1 MIVDFTEE
9 EIKKLNALNKNY
21 DKLIK
26 EQEELVLSLRPDDP
40 EPDIDE
46 YDRLQDSYPT
56 PPAMPELEPNEN
68 GQYAYSVE
76 AMDAYRES
84 DEYKAYEAERDRID
98 QAIDK
103 LYDDWYNAGS
113 DEWKAASKRLDELVD
128 EAIEA
133 DKELRAKIVEKHFAD
148 LGGDSALILKDAKSQ
163 VDRLIPLQYKEL
175 DNRRSEGSVRS
186 KRARVQDDG
195 SFLLDTEEMSDYL
208 LQELKEH
215 IEALGSDRDTIRKL
229 KRYIKTALHKSE
241 LVGDTGDLGGVISQI
256 IQKHETTVGDF
267 GVTRPR
273 EYKYANAKVSHVL
286 FNNALTTRDPKHF
299 TPVTLNKEKN
309 VQTYAQLIVSENVV
323 GLPFFDDFDERVL
336 GGVVSCLLAG
346 NNFIPYTTLYNRG
359 MLGLSPN
366 EKNKEVTPAIK
377 ADIRES
383 LSYFVHQVRIDN
395 DPTGELRK
403 KYEDFDHVRIK
414 AESIL
419 FYQDREEKVRGQVTE
434 GIAIPENY
442 IPVLYRYAEANNN
455 EIITDRIES
464 IHVDGMNY
472 SRKNMTIASA
482 TYKRVKEIQYRN
494 SKKKYR
500 GRELTERERT
510 ITYEAI
516 AEKILSR
523 QNWKNSEQAKQNGE
537 DFTPKTYGDLSQTE
551 RNRLKKVID
560 KCMSSYMKNGLF
572 ERYEHKKDKTKT
584 FYAVVLYFEK
594 EPDQIENSNK

>member
-175 DNRRSEGSVRS
+175 ENRRSEGSVRS

-229 KRYIKTALHKSE
+229 KRYIKTALQKSE
-241 LVGDTGDLGGVISQI
+241 LVGSTGDLGGLISMLPLS
-256 IQKHETTVGDF
+256 HEATEESSILATRPTNYVTTVDRVSKKVYNNEVTKSEEDDKSF
-267 GVTRPR
+267 IGVALDRKKKAIARVSIDYSDLMKSGEITRIPEIKANDYDVSDAINTHIVAGNR
-273 EYKYANAKVSHVL
+273 VLSYDMIYRAMTGKVSGKITVPDDAKQMIDDALSKFNGRLKLEYEYKNENGETITDSIDEPLLSYRRRKRTTKINGKIIDGAIELLYGENDVPPLLRWAIR
-286 FNNALTTRDPKHF
+286 NRNEIDTRDI
-299 TPVTLNKEKN
+299 TLLDVKGLNNGEESRRLKMCLYRRIISMANEFKRKKGGKYELDDNRRTIRYDYVYDALELKDPDKAKRNLIKSKIDRCMKYWEEKG
-309 VQTYAQLIVSENVV
+309 LIAGYEHIRDKS
-323 GLPFFDDFDERVL
+323 
-336 GGVVSCLLAG
+336 AG
-346 NNFIPYTTLYNRG
+346 N
-359 MLGLSPN
+359 S
-366 EKNKEVTPAIK
+366 
-377 ADIRES
+377 
-383 LSYFVHQVRIDN
+383 
-395 DPTGELRK
+395 
-403 KYEDFDHVRIK
+403 
-414 AESIL
+414 
-419 FYQDREEKVRGQVTE
+419 
-434 GIAIPENY
+434 
-442 IPVLYRYAEANNN
+442 
-455 EIITDRIES
+455 
-464 IHVDGMNY
+464 
-472 SRKNMTIASA
+472 
-482 TYKRVKEIQYRN
+482 
-494 SKKKYR
+494 
-500 GRELTERERT
+500 
-510 ITYEAI
+510 
-516 AEKILSR
+516 
-523 QNWKNSEQAKQNGE
+523 
-537 DFTPKTYGDLSQTE
+537 
-551 RNRLKKVID
+551 
-560 KCMSSYMKNGLF
+560 
-572 ERYEHKKDKTKT
+572 
-584 FYAVVLYFEK
+584 FYAVRISFMAK
-594 EPDQIENSNK
+594 